1 MAESNSI
8 PISTGSPRPLAA
20 CSHFL
25 VYKRHSLFNLMLTIV
40 LRYKK
45 VNNVSILQKRKLKL
59 KEMKQVAQGHS
70 ANDEKSPNY
79 KASALPP
86 TLHNY
91 H

>member
-1 MAESNSI
+1 
-8 PISTGSPRPLAA
+8 
-20 CSHFL
+20 
-25 VYKRHSLFNLMLTIV
+25 MLTIV

-70 ANDEKSPNY
+70 ANDEKSPNS